1 MKMILP
7 ALLTVGLMASG
18 LAMAAQPQSDNAQN
32 PPAQPTVAGAN
43 AASVASTGGITAG
56 QVIAVTIAV
65 VATAGVVAGVARD
78 DTHPVTTGTTGTH

>member
-1 MKMILP
+1 MILP
-7 ALLTVGLMASG
+7 ALLTAGLMASG

-32 PPAQPTVAGAN
+32 PPPAQPTVAGAN

-65 VATAGVVAGVARD
+65 VATVGVVAGVARD
-78 DTHPVTTGTTGTH
+78 DSHPVPGTTGTH